1 MKVTIPAL
9 KPRAKQLN
17 ALLVSKRCERHAD
30 PRRPS
35 RSEVKQQTQRAIREF
50 I

>member
-1 MKVTIPAL
+1 MKVIIPSL

-17 ALLVSKRCERHAD
+17 ALLVAKRCEKHAD

-35 RSEVKQQTQRAIREF
+35 RSEIKQQTRRMIREF
-50 I
+50 V